1 MIDFEKIGT
10 RIAEERKFVKRVSQ
24 RKMAEDLNMYQADI
38 SNLEK
43 AKNGSGITDL
53 YKLDFIADYL
63 NISVES
69 LIFGRKDDTMEKYY
83 GNTMQLKPINGY
95 VSEKHKEIL
104 RELTGEQ
111 CDFDPNYSFYACG
124 PYSLYSFPE
133 VQSVMTPDPE
143 TRELQPLEQL
153 VRLHN
158 YLFYKDE
165 VAGVMTVA
173 LTSVMDHVFQPRL
186 GALQRLIPWDSLD
199 VTDTIRTLNPYW
211 ALWYHSSEEEAE
223 EKKYLESIAK
233 RMDQLRQAGEERP
246 IIYIQSVYV
255 RTDYRQ
261 HGLFR
266 LFIDYLKTVFDG
278 CILWLNLEPTSGTE
292 LSSEYSMY
300 PVYSVSEVGQ
310 MNLNAMIAEKLGF
323 TVDPD
328 VWHKDAEA
336 IDDNGNVVIKQVEVR
351 KVAYLL
357 PKEIQEI
364 IKDDGNLVELGR
376 AKQKLKHA
384 AEQSSVLY
392 AENNE
397 SGIDFGN
404 SIDFSSGKTDGYYLY
419 MMRIMPES
427 GKYKGRRIFVYAAQS
442 EDETEKYRFG
452 VSSKNPLEYGINHDG
467 QDEQYE
473 WLDDASESEMFEQLC
488 LVNSIMNGILSERE
502 NDRIW
507 AIKNEQ
513 INEYHEGV
521 KKKEIRNMKRYLIE
535 EAKYGFTR
543 GGIACGPIDP
553 NTVVTV
559 KFNDGEG
566 SKWISVVDVEGILN
580 IFLLDKDYHKELV
593 NEDQDD
599 AFYDYMND
607 HLLTEFDGVEVGA
620 EYGEIAETLMDNKE
634 NPASQFIGY
643 VINLTSC
650 PLEETDRLIE
660 KSVGKYADE
669 IGSSIEILV
678 DRFLEEE

>member
-53 YKLDFIADYL
+53 YKLDFVADYL
-63 NISVES
+63 NIPVES
-69 LIFGRKDDTMEKYY
+69 LIFGRKDDAMLKYY
-83 GNTMQLKPINGY
+83 GNTMQLKPVDGY
-95 VSEKHKEIL
+95 MSEKHKEIL
-104 RELTGEQ
+104 RDLTGEQ
-111 CDFDPNYSFYACG
+111 CDFNPNHSFYVCG
-124 PYSLYSFPE
+124 PYSLYSFLE
-133 VQSVMTPDPE
+133 VQSAMNVDPD
-143 TRELQPLEQL
+143 TREFVPLEQL
-153 VRLHN
+153 IRSHN

-165 VAGVMTVA
+165 IAGVMTVA

-199 VTDTIRTLNPYW
+199 VTDTMRTLNPYW
-211 ALWYHSSEEEAE
+211 ALWYHSSEDEK
-223 EKKYLESIAK
+223 KKYLESSLK
-233 RMDQLRQAGEERP
+233 RMDQLRLAGEDRP
-246 IIYIQSVYV
+246 IIYIQSVYI

-266 LFIDYLKTVFDG
+266 LFIDYLKTLYEG

-300 PVYSVSEVGQ
+300 PVYTISEEGQ
-310 MNLNAMIAEKLGF
+310 MNLNAMIAEKVGF

-328 VWHKDAEA
+328 AWYKDAEG
-336 IDDNGNVVIKQVEVR
+336 IDENGNTVIKQVEVR
-351 KVAYLL
+351 KVAYFL

-364 IKDDGNLVELGR
+364 IKNDGNLVALGR
-376 AKQKLKHA
+376 ARQKLAHA
-384 AEQSSVLY
+384 AGQKAQVY
-392 AENNE
+392 PENNT
-397 SGIDFGN
+397 INTDFGN
-404 SIDFSSGKTDGYYLY
+404 SIDLSSGKVDGYILY
-419 MMRIMPES
+419 TMRITPEI
-427 GKYKGRRIFVYAAQS
+427 GRYKGRRIYVYAAES
-442 EDETEKYRFG
+442 EEESERYRFG
-452 VSSKNPLEYGINHDG
+452 VTGKNPLEYGIDHDG
-467 QDEQYE
+467 QDERYE
-473 WLDDASESEMFEQLC
+473 WLDDARESEVFEQLR
-488 LVNSIMNGILSERE
+488 LLNSLKNDILSAKE

-507 AIKNEQ
+507 AIKNQ
-513 INEYHEGV
+513 QPDEYHEDV
-521 KKKEIRNMKRYLIE
+521 KKKEFKNMKRYLIE
-535 EAKYGFTR
+535 EAKYGFTK

-566 SKWISVVDVEGILN
+566 SKWISVVEVMGILN
-580 IFLLDKDYHKELV
+580 IFLLDKDYHKDLV

-620 EYGEIAETLMDNKE
+620 EYGEIVETLMDNKD

-650 PLEETDRLIE
+650 PLEETDQLIVD
-660 KSVGKYADE
+660 SVGKYADE
-669 IGSSIEILV
+669 LDSQLEKLEE
-678 DRFLEEE
+678 RFL